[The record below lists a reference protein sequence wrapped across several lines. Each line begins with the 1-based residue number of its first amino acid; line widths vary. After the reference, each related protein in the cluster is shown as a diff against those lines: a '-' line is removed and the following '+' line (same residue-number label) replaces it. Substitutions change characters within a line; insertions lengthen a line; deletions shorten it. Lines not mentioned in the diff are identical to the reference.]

1 MSTDNNDDFWNSLVA
16 SAYAGE
22 EERDFAGGYLTASE
36 KEEAEEVLRVQAA
49 VEHRMA
55 GRSIQEGSFNSV
67 RGLTDIER
75 EKSWLPLPVEAG
87 TKVQFAS
94 NMGAVLA
101 YEDAPTPNMAGV
113 VVAVKSASGP
123 ITAHDGKVFVR
134 WEDGKV
140 RSIHAQHLKKVGG
153 RVRTTTA
160 AVNRIR
166 VASLGD
172 LSEFL
177 RVAGMDNTLVHKAT
191 KDLWHVKK
199 DADGYLLERLFNDSG
214 APLKV

>member
-1 MSTDNNDDFWNSLVA
+1 MEARL
-16 SAYAGE
+16 AGK
-22 EERDFAGGYLTASE
+22 ALG
-36 KEEAEEVLRVQAA
+36 Q
-49 VEHRMA
+49 
-55 GRSIQEGSFNSV
+55 SFESM
-67 RGLTDIER
+67 RGLTDKAR
-75 EKSWLPLPVEAG
+75 EASQLELPVASG
-87 TKVQFAS
+87 TRVQFAS

-101 YEDAPTPNMAGV
+101 YEDPPTPNMSGV

-134 WEDGKV
+134 WDDGV
-140 RSIHAQHLKKVGG
+140 TRAIHAAHLRSEQG

-160 AVNRIR
+160 KVATSIR

-172 LSEFL
+172 LSDFF
-177 RVAGMDNTLVHKAT
+177 RVAGTSDTLVHKAT

-199 DADGYLLERLFNDSG
+199 DADGYLLERLFTDSG